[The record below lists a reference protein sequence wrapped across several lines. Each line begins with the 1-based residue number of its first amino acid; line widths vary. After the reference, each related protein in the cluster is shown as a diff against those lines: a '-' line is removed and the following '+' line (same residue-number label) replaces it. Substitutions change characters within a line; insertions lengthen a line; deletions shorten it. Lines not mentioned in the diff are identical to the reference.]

1 MGIARQAPAV
11 DGAWPGP
18 NCATSHP
25 QGPPGFQ
32 RALNGFPA
40 AIAEKHRQSE
50 LSDFG
55 DESRQFARLFAEP
68 APTNERAPLDSTGG
82 IAVDVKTEG
91 GLLYGMRLPAV
102 KWFLLSILS
111 LKPS

>member
-1 MGIARQAPAV
+1 
-11 DGAWPGP
+11 
-18 NCATSHP
+18 
-25 QGPPGFQ
+25 
-32 RALNGFPA
+32 
-40 AIAEKHRQSE
+40 
-50 LSDFG
+50 
-55 DESRQFARLFAEP
+55 
-68 APTNERAPLDSTGG
+68 LDSTGG

>member
-1 MGIARQAPAV
+1 MARPELC
-11 DGAWPGP
+11 DF
-18 NCATSHP
+18 S
-25 QGPPGFQ
+25 PP
-32 RALNGFPA
+32 RAARLPERFEWVPRGYRR
-40 AIAEKHRQSE
+40 KHRQSE

-68 APTNERAPLDSTGG
+68 APTTERAPLDSTGG
-82 IAVDVKTEG
+82 IGVDVKTEG
-91 GLLYGMRLPAV
+91 GLLYGVRLPAV